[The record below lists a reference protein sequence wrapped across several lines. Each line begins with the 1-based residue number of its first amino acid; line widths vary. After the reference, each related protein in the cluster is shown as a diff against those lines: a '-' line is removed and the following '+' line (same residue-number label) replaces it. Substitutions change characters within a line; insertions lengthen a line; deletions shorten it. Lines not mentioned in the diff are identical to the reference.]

1 MVNPAETNA
10 AVHETHVGVVILLG
24 DRAYKIKKPVRTGFL
39 DFSTPQR
46 RRAALHRELE
56 LNRRLAPDVYLGL
69 CQVTDPVDP
78 HLPGEAMLVMRRM
91 PAERRLSTLA
101 RAGATL
107 DQPLRRLRMQL
118 LGRGMA
124 WLDTGTHDALHEAS
138 SFVETLEKRQ
148 GLKIACPEEIAW
160 RMRFIDDEQLRA
172 LGEPMKNN
180 AYGRY
185 LLELPSRE
193 ERS

>member
-1 MVNPAETNA
+1 MNPAETNA

-78 HLPGEAMLVMRRM
+78 HLPAETMLVMRRM
-91 PAERRLSTLA
+91 PAGSRLSTWPGPGS
-101 RAGATL
+101 RWTGPSAGW
-107 DQPLRRLRMQL
+107 P
-118 LGRGMA
+118 G
-124 WLDTGTHDALHEAS
+124 
-138 SFVETLEKRQ
+138 
-148 GLKIACPEEIAW
+148 
-160 RMRFIDDEQLRA
+160 
-172 LGEPMKNN
+172 
-180 AYGRY
+180 
-185 LLELPSRE
+185 
-193 ERS
+193 